1 MCNFDNT
8 NLVESAKGSYTVTL
22 SLSRA
27 DAVFS
32 GTIETDTVSG
42 VANFNAIRIL
52 TGDSLTLTASA
63 TDMVSGVSAAF
74 TVENFVYWVG
84 ITSNNTSPS
93 VNFTVL
99 LTVTLKG
106 EDNLAFPGTCIVTIS
121 ESTSSMVGTSLEQSI
136 TGGSRT
142 FEVYLKTTGTKTIVA
157 TCPNTGTSDSK
168 TGNVELTVL
177 ATTIRISPTSPSV
190 L

>member
-1 MCNFDNT
+1 
-8 NLVESAKGSYTVTL
+8 L
-22 SLSRA
+22 SIA

-42 VANFNAIRIL
+42 VANFDGIRIL

-63 TDMVSGVSAAF
+63 TDMVSGVSDAF
-74 TVENFVYWVG
+74 TVENFVYWVE
-84 ITSNNTSPS
+84 IDSNNTSPS
-93 VNFTVL
+93 VNFTII

-106 EDNLAFPGTCIVTIS
+106 EDNLAFPGTCTVTIS

-136 TGGSRT
+136 TGGSGT
-142 FEVYLKTTGTKTIVA
+142 FEVYLKTAGTKTIVA
-157 TCPNTGTSDSK
+157 SCPNTGTSDSK

-177 ATTIRISPTSPSV
+177 APTIKINPTSPTV